1 MKTHNVDELLS
12 TKTDIIKEN
21 SHVSTVSL
29 STLVSSGVRLVTE
42 QILQEVL
49 LRSLSLV
56 LKYLRTADV
65 ADLL

>member
-12 TKTDIIKEN
+12 TKTDIIKEK

-56 LKYLRTADV
+56 LKYLQTADV